1 MDLHLSTHLLTMLQT
16 TAIKAMLDYI
26 PNQTVYKAIMVGKA
40 VPASWQELN
49 KMLQIYRVSTIGSSA
64 LNTVTYTINCRQATE
79 ANSDILAGL
88 VYNEINRT
96 IKTYLDKDVYT
107 KCSIGVSIFEKENFW
122 NVPVDIKIYSE
133 R

>member
-1 MDLHLSTHLLTMLQT
+1 MDLNLSTHLLTMLQT

-26 PNQTVYKAIMVGKA
+26 PNQTTYKAIMVGKA
-40 VPASWQELN
+40 VPSSWQELN
-49 KMLQIYRVSTIGSSA
+49 KMIQIYRVSTIGASD

-96 IKTYLDKDVYT
+96 IKEYVGENVYT
-107 KCSIGVSIFEKENFW
+107 QCLIGTSIFEKENYW
-122 NVPVDIKIYSE
+122 NVPVDVKIYSK

>member
-26 PNQTVYKAIMVGKA
+26 PGQTTLKAYITGKKI
-40 VPASWQELN
+40 PASAQELN
-49 KMLQIYRVSTIGSSA
+49 NMLQIYRVSLIGASA

-96 IKTYLDKDVYT
+96 IKEYVGKDVYT
-107 KCSIGVSIFEKENFW
+107 QCLIGTSIFEKENFW
-122 NVPVDIKIYSE
+122 NVPVDVKIYSE

>member
-1 MDLHLSTHLLTMLQT
+1 MDLNLSTHLLTMLQT

-26 PNQTVYKAIMVGKA
+26 PNQTTYKAFVVGKV

-49 KMLQIYRVSTIGSSA
+49 KMIQIYRVSTIGASD

-96 IKTYLDKDVYT
+96 IKEYVGENVYT
-107 KCSIGVSIFEKENFW
+107 QCSIGTSIFEEENYW
-122 NVPVDIKIYSE
+122 NVPVDVKIYSK